1 MISSP
6 GDLLG
11 RGRCESLW
19 LNDNHITHTGAG
31 QLAEALR
38 DNTTLTELYLNY
50 NALNDAGLRVLLVAL
65 EKNKTV
71 RKLELG
77 ACGIGEEESG
87 SENVAAKQIVLPFLS
102 KNQTI
107 QHVGLFGNSWKME
120 DDLPDIYRELEK
132 RQDR

>member
-1 MISSP
+1 MPAVFLAFGLFMS
-6 GDLLG
+6 
-11 RGRCESLW
+11 CEVVTCSKVPTADKLKGCRK
-19 LNDNHITHTGAG
+19 HA
-31 QLAEALR
+31 Q
-38 DNTTLTELYLNY
+38 
-50 NALNDAGLRVLLVAL
+50 
-65 EKNKTV
+65 